1 MMMSIPA
8 IAALTIPFMLG
19 WAGLSLLLGRL
30 QEKRAKLLQ
39 SHS

>member
-1 MMMSIPA
+1 MLTIPA

-19 WAGLSLLLGRL
+19 WAGISLLLGRM

-39 SHS
+39 SSSP

>member
-1 MMMSIPA
+1 
-8 IAALTIPFMLG
+8 MLG